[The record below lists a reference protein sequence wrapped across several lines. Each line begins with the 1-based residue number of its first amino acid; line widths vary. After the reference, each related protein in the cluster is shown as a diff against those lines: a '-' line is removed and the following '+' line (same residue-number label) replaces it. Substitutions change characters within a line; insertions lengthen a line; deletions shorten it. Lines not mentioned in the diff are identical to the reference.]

1 MRGRALAELRQVED
15 RHRRRPVDH
24 RPRHPRAA
32 VRARRQAIGA
42 GVGAHRLDR
51 PRLRVGDAGQP
62 QRRQPAVVVE
72 PHHVARIEREP
83 RRRQPEGRG
92 LAADPFL
99 EQRPAAAALGV
110 AGGRGDGEAL
120 GGHPERR
127 TGRAARLDAH
137 RVVFLV
143 GAHQLP
149 LQRLRQLGL
158 LRPHQLDDLGVGV
171 GAGHEVVES
180 ERRYRPPVARLEAD
194 DALALDRVEAE
205 LPRQRRDRGA
215 RAFERGDQ
223 IAVHD
228 VGERR
233 DVDLAVGQPGA
244 AAELAH
250 EAAERDRAEPA
261 VQPVAEPPVV
271 GVGPDVAARREGRER
286 PRVPGPGRGLG
297 GGDHPAR

>member
-1 MRGRALAELRQVED
+1 M
-15 RHRRRPVDH
+15 
-24 RPRHPRAA
+24 
-32 VRARRQAIGA
+32 
-42 GVGAHRLDR
+42 
-51 PRLRVGDAGQP
+51 
-62 QRRQPAVVVE
+62 VE
-72 PHHVARIEREP
+72 PHHVAGIERQP

-92 LAADPFL
+92 LAADPLL

-110 AGGRGDGEAL
+110 AGGRGDGEGL
-120 GGHPERR
+120 RGHAQRR
-127 TGRAARLDAH
+127 AGRAARLDAH
-137 RVVFLV
+137 RVVLLV

-158 LRPHQLDDLGVGV
+158 LRPHQLEDLGVGV
-171 GAGHEVVES
+171 GAGDEIVEG
-180 ERRYRPPVARLEAD
+180 ERRHRPAVARLEAD

-205 LPRQRRDRGA
+205 VPRQRRDRGA

-223 IAVHD
+223 IAVDD

-233 DVDLAVGQPGA
+233 DVDLAVRQPGA
-244 AAELAH
+244 AAELAD

-286 PRVPGPGRGLG
+286 PRVPGPGGGLG
-297 GGDHPAR
+297 GGDHPAASRRSRSGCSPARPSSRAPPRGSAAARRRRASRGRSTAGSSRPTSGRRRRSAGSARGRPPGSRSR